1 MAKKRASLADIM
13 QNSAPSP
20 GSLEGITPTARAAV
34 VPLVQA
40 ASQPLDIEPQVIVP
54 APEVRPE
61 GRGGRRDK
69 PHTTVYLDPAVR
81 LAIKRIA
88 LDYNKKAHDLMI
100 EGIDMMLIKYTGKP
114 SKDHIT

>member
-13 QNSAPSP
+13 RDSALPP
-20 GSLEGITPTARAAV
+20 VNLEATTPPARAMV
-34 VPLVQA
+34 VPLAQSA
-40 ASQPLDIEPQVIVP
+40 PQPLAIERHVVAP
-54 APEVRPE
+54 APDVRPE
-61 GRGGRRDK
+61 GRGVRRDK

-88 LDYNKKAHDLMI
+88 LDYNKKPHDLMI

-114 SKDHIT
+114 SKEHTT